1 MYYIKKD
8 PKEMMGVINGDSIRK
23 AIEKII
29 GKRSVSM
36 GFTNGQ
42 IRELEID
49 VIGLSASKKKELQ
62 NYVDTLEK

>member
-8 PKEMMGVINGDSIRK
+8 PKELMGVINGDSIRK